1 MTTTLIGAALLVLLP
16 TAPADAAGSVRAVH
30 GAGVPVTGVLARQ
43 EALDRLADEIT
54 RVPEHERALVPG
66 YAGHTVDPRRGHLDL
81 YWHGGIPD
89 RVTSVLAAAPTGITS
104 AVHEAPYS
112 LRELRAGRDR
122 LVGAVVHGEAGAV
135 WTSAGPVVDGSGLT
149 VTYTPDTPDTADT
162 PDGARRHGA
171 AIAGEMSARAAE
183 LAGVPVTAV
192 VAAASVATATRH
204 SDASP
209 WSAGAELTTPGNGW
223 CTSGFGG
230 WRGTTAVLLTASHCG
245 TSGTYRTGAG
255 AVVGTA
261 ADSDT
266 GLDTTVVDVT
276 GSPSGKYFDGGWD
289 DGTGFA
295 KRVVGA
301 GRNNVGDLV
310 CASGAMSGVHCSLR
324 ITATDVAAEVN
335 GQWRTDLD
343 TATRTDDS
351 TVAVAKGDSG
361 GPVVAS
367 VNGGADMQARGIISA
382 GTGNPVVCGS
392 VAAQTTCW
400 DSLRFVPI
408 GPIVSKFGLS
418 LA

>member
-1 MTTTLIGAALLVLLP
+1 MTTVLIGAALLLLLP
-16 TAPADAAGSVRAVH
+16 TARADAGDSVRAIH
-30 GAGVPVTGVLARQ
+30 RGDGPETAVLARQ
-43 EALDRLADEIT
+43 EILDRLADEIT
-54 RVPEHERALVPG
+54 RVPEHERSLVPG
-66 YAGHTVDPRRGHLDL
+66 YAGHTVDPQHGHLDL
-81 YWHGGIPD
+81 YWHGTLPD
-89 RVTSVLAAAPTGITS
+89 HLAKVLAAAPTGITTS
-104 AVHEAPYS
+104 VHRAPYS

-122 LVGAVVHGEAGAV
+122 LVDAAERGEEGAV
-135 WTSAGPVVDGSGLT
+135 WTSAGPMADGSGLT
-149 VTYTPDTPDTADT
+149 VGYT
-162 PDGARRHGA
+162 PDGASRHGDA
-171 AIAGEMSARAAE
+171 TADEVSARATAI
-183 LAGVPVTAV
+183 AGVPVTAV
-192 VAAASVATATRH
+192 AGTASTATTTRH

-245 TSGTYRTGAG
+245 TSGTYRTGTG
-255 AVVGTA
+255 TVVGPAT
-261 ADSDT
+261 DSDT
-266 GLDTTVVDVT
+266 GLDTTVISVNGT
-276 GSPSGKYFDGGWD
+276 PSGKYFDGGWD
-289 DGTGFA
+289 NASGYA

-310 CASGAMSGVHCSLR
+310 CASGAMSGIHCSLK

-361 GPVVAS
+361 GPVIAS

-392 VAAQTTCW
+392 VAAPTTCW

-408 GPIVSKFGLS
+408 APIVSKFGLS

>member
-1 MTTTLIGAALLVLLP
+1 MTTILIGAALLLLLP
-16 TAPADAAGSVRAVH
+16 TARADASGSVRAVH
-30 GAGVPVTGVLARQ
+30 EADGPVTGVLARQ
-43 EALDRLADEIT
+43 EVLDRLADEIT

-66 YAGHTVDPRRGHLDL
+66 YAGHTVDPRHGHLDL
-81 YWHGGIPD
+81 YWHGRVPD
-89 RVTSVLAAAPTGITS
+89 RVTKVLAAAPTGITA
-104 AVHEAPYS
+104 AVHEAPYT

-122 LVGAVVHGEAGAV
+122 LVAAAARGEEGAV
-135 WTSAGPVVDGSGLT
+135 WTSAGPLSDGSALAVG
-149 VTYTPDTPDTADT
+149 YT
-162 PDGARRHGA
+162 PDGARRHGDA
-171 AIAGEMSARAAE
+171 TTGQVSARAAAI
-183 LAGVPVTAV
+183 AGVPVTAV
-192 VAAASVATATRH
+192 AGAASVATATRH
-204 SDASP
+204 SDSSP

-261 ADSDT
+261 TDSDT
-266 GLDTTVVDVT
+266 GLDTTVVDINGT
-276 GSPSGKYFDGGWD
+276 PSGKYFDGGWD
-289 DGTGFA
+289 NGTGYA

-310 CASGAMSGVHCSLR
+310 CASGAMSGIHCSLK

-392 VAAQTTCW
+392 VAAPTTCW

-408 GPIVSKFGLS
+408 APIVSKFGLS

>member
-1 MTTTLIGAALLVLLP
+1 MTTILIGAALLVLLP
-16 TAPADAAGSVRAVH
+16 TAPTSAAEYEASVH
-30 GAGVPVTGVLARQ
+30 GAGVGVTDVLARQ

-54 RVPEHERALVPG
+54 GVPEHERVLVPG
-66 YAGHTVDPRRGHLDL
+66 YAGHSVDPQSGHLDL
-81 YWHGGIPD
+81 YWHGTIPD
-89 RVTSVLAAAPTGITS
+89 RVTTVLSAAPTGITA
-104 AVHEAPYS
+104 AVHDAPYT
-112 LRELRAGRDR
+112 LRELRVGRDR
-122 LVGAVVHGEAGAV
+122 LAGAAVRGEEGAV
-135 WTSAGPVVDGSGLT
+135 WTSAGPVADGSGLT
-149 VTYTPDTPDTADT
+149 VTYTPDGD
-162 PDGARRHGA
+162 RRHGVA
-171 AIAGEMSARAAE
+171 TPGEVSARAAAI
-183 LAGVPVTAV
+183 AGVPVTAV
-192 VAAASVATATRH
+192 ATAVSVATATRH
-204 SDASP
+204 SDTSP

-230 WRGTTAVLLTASHCG
+230 WRGTKAVLLTASHCG
-245 TSGTYRTGAG
+245 TSGTYRTGTG

-261 ADSDT
+261 TDSDT
-266 GLDTTVVDVT
+266 GLDTTVIDVD

-289 DGTGFA
+289 NASGYA

-310 CASGAMSGVHCSLR
+310 CASGAMSGIHCSLK

-367 VNGGADMQARGIISA
+367 INGGADMQARGIISA

-392 VAAQTTCW
+392 MAAPTTCW

-408 GPIVSKFGLS
+408 APIVAKFGLS

>member
-1 MTTTLIGAALLVLLP
+1 MTTVLIGAALLVLLP
-16 TAPADAAGSVRAVH
+16 TVPADAGDSVRAVH
-30 GAGVPVTGVLARQ
+30 GADGPAAGVLARQ
-43 EALDRLADEIT
+43 EVLDRLADEIT
-54 RVPEHERALVPG
+54 RVPEHERSLVPG
-66 YAGHTVDPRRGHLDL
+66 YAGHTVDPQRGHLDL
-81 YWHGGIPD
+81 YWHGTLPD
-89 RVTSVLAAAPTGITS
+89 HVTDVLAAAPTGITTS
-104 AVHEAPYS
+104 VHQAPYT

-122 LVGAVVHGEAGAV
+122 LVDAAVRGEEGAV
-135 WTSAGPVVDGSGLT
+135 WTSAGPLADGSALT
-149 VTYTPDTPDTADT
+149 VGYTPDA
-162 PDGARRHGA
+162 ARRHGDATAAEVSARAA
-171 AIAGEMSARAAE
+171 AIAG
-183 LAGVPVTAV
+183 VPITAV
-192 VAAASVATATRH
+192 ATAASTATATRH

-261 ADSDT
+261 TDSDT
-266 GLDTTVVDVT
+266 GLDTTVISVNGT
-276 GSPSGKYFDGGWD
+276 PSGKYFDGGWD
-289 DGTGFA
+289 NGSGYA

-310 CASGAMSGVHCSLR
+310 CASGAMSGIHCSLR

-392 VAAQTTCW
+392 VAAPTTCW

-408 GPIVSKFGLS
+408 APIVSKFGLS